1 MSNSQEKKLFQE
13 FPPVSREE
21 WEAVIQKD
29 LKGADYQKKLVW
41 KTTEGIDVKPYYR
54 EDDLAR
60 LGLPEQAPG
69 AFPFIRGKHT
79 DGQKWL
85 IRQDIVVDDTAR
97 AGQKAASVITKG
109 AESIGFIIPAT
120 KKLTENEVNQLLQ
133 SICLNEVEVNF
144 LFEGMPSGIV
154 ELFLNEAKRR
164 ADRNLV
170 RASFGYDPL
179 GEMLVTG
186 KNHVAD
192 GDVFELLKTNVLT
205 SAEYPAVRVIQVN
218 GQHFQNAGSSI
229 VQELGFSLAAGN
241 EYMSR
246 LREKSLS
253 TDQVASSMS
262 FCFAIGSNYFMEIA
276 KIRAARL
283 LWAKLIEAWGG
294 SEESAMMHIHAITSR
309 FNKSVYDPHVNMLRT
324 TTEAMSAILGGADS
338 VTVEPFDLL
347 FKNQP
352 GDLSERIARNTQIV
366 LREEA
371 YLNKISDPAAGSYYI
386 ESLTASI
393 AAEAWKL
400 FLETEDQGGFTEAFR
415 TEFIQSQIE
424 SVAKKRVD
432 NLAARSETLLGLN
445 QYPNSREKVSASIE
459 KEIFSAEKDQGE
471 FARPVRIFRMAEE
484 LEKMRLKTEKS
495 ARAPV
500 VFLLTIGDVTMRRA
514 RAGFSSNFFG
524 CAGFEVIDNIGFEN
538 IQEGMQA
545 AEQAKADII
554 VLCSSDGE
562 YPAVTATA
570 SQLNKHSI
578 LVIAGYPKESIDQL
592 TKDGAKYFIHMR
604 SNLVET
610 LTMIQNDLGIQ

>member
-1 MSNSQEKKLFQE
+1 MPNSHGKKLFQE

-21 WEAVIQKD
+21 WEALIQKD
-29 LKGADYQKKLVW
+29 LKGADYQKKLVS
-41 KTTEGIDVKPYYR
+41 KTPEGIDVKPYYR
-54 EDDLAR
+54 EDDLTKS
-60 LGLPEQAPG
+60 GLTEQAPG

-85 IRQDIVVDDTAR
+85 IRQDILVDDTAR
-97 AGQKAASVITKG
+97 AGQKAASVISKG
-109 AESIGFIIPAT
+109 ADSVGFIVPAT
-120 KKLTENEVNQLLQ
+120 KRLTEKEVNQLLQ
-133 SICLNEVEVNF
+133 SICLNEIEVSF
-144 LFEGMPSGIV
+144 LSKGNTPGIV
-154 ELFLNEAKRR
+154 ELFLNEAKIR
-164 ADRNLV
+164 ADKNLV
-170 RASFGYDPL
+170 RASFDFDPL
-179 GEMLVTG
+179 GDMLVTG
-186 KNHVAD
+186 KNPMAE
-192 GDVFELLKTNVLT
+192 GDVFEELRTNVLT
-205 SAEYPAVRVIQVN
+205 SSEYPGVRVIQVN

-246 LREKSLS
+246 LREKGLS
-253 TDQVASSMS
+253 TDQIASSMS

-276 KIRAARL
+276 KIRSARL

-294 SEESAMMHIHAITSR
+294 SEESAMMHIHSVTSR

-338 VTVEPFDLL
+338 VAVEPYNAI
-347 FKNQP
+347 FKDHP
-352 GDLSERIARNTQIV
+352 GDLSDRIARNTQIV
-366 LREEA
+366 LREES
-371 YLNKISDPAAGSYYI
+371 YLDKISDPAAGSYYI

-400 FLETEDQGGFTEAFR
+400 FLETEEKGGFTEAFR
-415 TEFIQSQIE
+415 KDFIQSQIE

-445 QYPNSREKVSASIE
+445 QYPNSFEKVSASIE

-484 LEKMRLKTEKS
+484 MEKMRLKTEKS
-495 ARAPV
+495 SRTPV
-500 VFLLTIGDVTMRRA
+500 VFLLTFGDVTMRRA

-524 CAGFEVIDNIGFEN
+524 CAGFEVIDNIGFDN

-545 AEQAKADII
+545 AKQAKADII

-562 YPAVTATA
+562 YPAVTTIA
-570 SQLNKHSI
+570 SQLSKNSI

-592 TKDGAKYFIHMR
+592 TKDGARYFIHMR